1 MTTKNDMMA
10 VLGLLQG
17 LQPWADYSIGY
28 TPCGQ
33 LRLERKRGA
42 LDVSPCGTK
51 KEVTQ
56 FMRAMI
62 SAIDTERT
70 R

>member
-17 LQPWADYSIGY
+17 LQPWADYSIGVVA
-28 TPCGQ
+28 GQ
-33 LRLERKRGA
+33 PRLERKRGSA
-42 LDVSPCGTK
+42 DVSPRGTK
-51 KEVTQ
+51 REVTQ

-62 SAIDTERT
+62 NAIDTERT